1 MTNIRTLTLAGLA
14 LIGSAG
20 AAFAYQA
27 APVPANQFY
36 ALYQPQVSRVMMP
49 AYYDHSG
56 SIGRL
61 NFGASPN
68 HPEGPGNFSD

>member
-1 MTNIRTLTLAGLA
+1 MTNIRTLTFASLA

-20 AAFAYQA
+20 ADLA
-27 APVPANQFY
+27 AKDSAVPADQFY
-36 ALYQPQVSRVMMP
+36 AVYQPQASRVMMP

-68 HPEGPGNFSD
+68 HPEGPANFSD